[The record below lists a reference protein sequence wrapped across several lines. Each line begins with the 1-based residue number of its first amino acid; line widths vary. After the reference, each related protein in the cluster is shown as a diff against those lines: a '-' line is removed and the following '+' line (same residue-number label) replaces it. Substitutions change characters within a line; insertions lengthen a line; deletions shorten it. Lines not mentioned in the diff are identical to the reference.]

1 MLSLSHMSPEEFA
14 KKSGIETPGAFD
26 KKDSTFTE
34 STGVNTFKQDE
45 NTFQRKNVDEVKAY
59 ILNQTEG
66 FKDSLNINLRKGG
79 KIIYEHSLKN
89 TYNFSD
95 TDLQLI
101 DTFVKNNEINTFDVA
116 GLIAQYEEMPEE
128 YRNKVNLQSWF
139 TMQYGSDSAYR
150 FKLPPLSK

>member
-1 MLSLSHMSPEEFA
+1 M
-14 KKSGIETPGAFD
+14 
-26 KKDSTFTE
+26 
-34 STGVNTFKQDE
+34 
-45 NTFQRKNVDEVKAY
+45 
-59 ILNQTEG
+59 NQTEG